1 MRLRRVIGCW
11 VTGRIGGSSSLL
23 SRRERSTPKSA
34 KEQEQR
40 RCAKV
45 RRSGPP
51 LRLFAEC
58 RSAMAWPRAFVPF
71 ALFVLACSYLG
82 VSVAAAQPALETT
95 GEAWVTRGADG
106 AARVQLWFFWSKR
119 CPHCLHARPWLEALP
134 VRHPWIELH
143 SLELLDHPEHI
154 ERYVSMAAALGQEAR
169 SVPAFVFC
177 GQMRTGFDSPD
188 TTGRRLM
195 EALEAC
201 RSDAGRLRAATP
213 GMSEVVDL
221 PLVGE
226 TNAADLS
233 LPVLTLVLAGLDS
246 FNPCAFFVLLFLLSM
261 LVHAGSRGRM
271 LAIGGIFVTISG
283 VVYFLFMAA
292 WLNLFLVI
300 GELEWVTLG
309 AGLLAVLMGG
319 LNVKDYFWFK
329 RGVSLSIPEAAKPG
343 LFQRM
348 RGLLRAES
356 LPAMVLGTLVLAVV
370 ANSYELLCTAGFPMV
385 FTRVLTLSQ
394 LPASGYYGYLVL
406 YNLVYVIPLAAI
418 VALFARTLGSRKL
431 SEHEGRI
438 LKLVSGLMMLE
449 LGLVLTLAP
458 SWLNSLLTAVV
469 LLGLALGVSYL
480 LVKSQRQVG

>member
-1 MRLRRVIGCW
+1 
-11 VTGRIGGSSSLL
+11 
-23 SRRERSTPKSA
+23 
-34 KEQEQR
+34 
-40 RCAKV
+40 
-45 RRSGPP
+45 
-51 LRLFAEC
+51 
-58 RSAMAWPRAFVPF
+58 MAWPRAFVPF